1 MKRPEWILESASF
14 TRISALASEIEAWL
28 RFSNCKLIIRLR
40 SAAELEELESELEDW
55 RVMGRVKV
63 EIGQD

>member
-28 RFSNCKLIIRLR
+28 KFSDCKLIVKLR
-40 SAAELEELESELEDW
+40 TEREREELESEMENFRTL
-55 RVMGRVKV
+55 GRV
-63 EIGQD
+63 EIEVAE